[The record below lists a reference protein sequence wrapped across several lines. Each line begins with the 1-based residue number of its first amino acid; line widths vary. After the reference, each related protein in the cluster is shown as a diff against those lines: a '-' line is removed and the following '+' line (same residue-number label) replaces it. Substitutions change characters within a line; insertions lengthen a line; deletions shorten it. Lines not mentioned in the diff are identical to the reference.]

1 MKKFKKA
8 LIIIICL
15 LAILLIGGGTVLY
28 YYKTKHYITAS
39 LKEEMGQEITGALN
53 RPDCGWYQ
61 LHAYYLR
68 PGTALSASDLYVNQT
83 DDSGYTYR
91 LSLVEFNLAGYRD
104 RELDETALDNI
115 RQVLERF
122 SGTKL
127 SVIVRFLYDWDGL
140 GLEKEPD
147 DIAII
152 LQHMKQT
159 GAILNEYEDIIYT
172 TQGIFVG
179 SWAEMHHSKYL
190 SAEDMTKLLVCY
202 ASATSPSIYLAVRT
216 PNHYRT
222 ILKEMEEH
230 PERYSQYDVSI
241 ENIKSRLGLF
251 NDGMLGSAS
260 DTGTYQNPPD
270 SAARSAE
277 ELRADELAFQ
287 NKLCT
292 NVPNGGEAVID
303 NPYNDWKNAIND
315 LKAMHVSYL
324 NQMYDEAVIN
334 KWKNSIY
341 QEEGSIYNEMTA
353 YDYITDHL
361 GARFVLR
368 KCDFSYTPYQK
379 GPAKGSITLEN
390 TGFSNLY
397 HPKRFTLTLTSQKT
411 GETITLLDS
420 DREKDNIDPCRW
432 NSGES
437 ITLPFTLMPFELA
450 DGDYML
456 TARLTEPDS
465 NNVIS
470 FANDGYVEALNGY
483 RLGTITIER

>member
-152 LQHMKQT
+152 LQHMKQA

-202 ASATSPSIYLAVRT
+202 ASATSPSIY
-216 PNHYRT
+216 
-222 ILKEMEEH
+222 E
-230 PERYSQYDVSI
+230 
-241 ENIKSRLGLF
+241 
-251 NDGMLGSAS
+251 
-260 DTGTYQNPPD
+260 
-270 SAARSAE
+270 
-277 ELRADELAFQ
+277 
-287 NKLCT
+287 
-292 NVPNGGEAVID
+292 
-303 NPYNDWKNAIND
+303 
-315 LKAMHVSYL
+315 
-324 NQMYDEAVIN
+324 
-334 KWKNSIY
+334 
-341 QEEGSIYNEMTA
+341 
-353 YDYITDHL
+353 
-361 GARFVLR
+361 
-368 KCDFSYTPYQK
+368 
-379 GPAKGSITLEN
+379 
-390 TGFSNLY
+390 
-397 HPKRFTLTLTSQKT
+397 
-411 GETITLLDS
+411 
-420 DREKDNIDPCRW
+420 
-432 NSGES
+432 
-437 ITLPFTLMPFELA
+437 
-450 DGDYML
+450 
-456 TARLTEPDS
+456 
-465 NNVIS
+465 
-470 FANDGYVEALNGY
+470 
-483 RLGTITIER
+483 

>member
-1 MKKFKKA
+1 MKKYKK
-8 LIIIICL
+8 IIITIFCV

-28 YYKTKHYITAS
+28 YYKTRHYITAT
-39 LKEEMGQEITGALN
+39 LKQEMGQEITGALN

-68 PGTALSASDLYVNQT
+68 PGTALSSSDLYLNQT
-83 DDSGYTYR
+83 DDNGYTYR
-91 LSLVEFNLAGYRD
+91 LSLVEFNLAEYRD
-104 RELDETALDNI
+104 QELDETALSNI
-115 RQVLERF
+115 RQVFERF
-122 SGTKL
+122 SNTKL

-147 DIAII
+147 SISTI
-152 LQHMKQT
+152 LQHMKQA
-159 GAILNEYEDIIYT
+159 GGILNEYEDLIYT

-190 SAEDMTKLLVCY
+190 SAADMTKLLVYY
-202 ASATSPSIYLAVRT
+202 ASVTSPSIYLAVRT

-230 PERYSQYDVSI
+230 PERYTQYGVSI
-241 ENIKSRLGLF
+241 ENIKARLGLF

-260 DTGTYQNPPD
+260 DTGTYQNTPD
-270 SAARSAE
+270 TASRSAE
-277 ELRADELAFQ
+277 ELRDDELAFQ
-287 NKLCT
+287 EKLCT
-292 NVPNGGEAVID
+292 KVPNGGEVVID
-303 NPYNDWKNAIND
+303 NSYNDWKNAISD
-315 LKAMHVSYL
+315 LETMHVSYL
-324 NQMYDEAVIN
+324 NQMYDETVIN

-341 QEEGSIYNEMTA
+341 HKEGSIYDGMTA

-368 KCDFSYTPYQK
+368 DCNLSYTPYQK
-379 GPAKGSITLEN
+379 EPAEGSITLEN

-397 HPKRFTLTLTSQKT
+397 HPKHFTLTLTRQET

-420 DREKDNIDPCRW
+420 ENEADNINPCNW
-432 NSGES
+432 NSQES
-437 ITLPFTLMPFELA
+437 ITIPFTFIPFELK

-465 NNVIS
+465 GESIS
-470 FANDGYVEALNGY
+470 FANDGYVEALSGY